1 MHADF
6 WIMTLLMTV
15 VALLFVLAPLARA
28 KQRRT
33 PALLVAT
40 IPAVA
45 TLSYL
50 ALGSPGVT
58 SATPHAAGTQPGERS
73 AHRGESAQPG
83 SVASLAAGLA
93 ARLREQPD
101 DGDGWLLLAKSYVH
115 LERLDEARHAYARA
129 AALGETDDAL
139 AHQVAADDA
148 AGRRVVAGRIS
159 LSPAAQQLVQADDT
173 VFIFAR
179 PPGQAGAPV
188 AVTRKPAD
196 TWPLEFRLTDAQS
209 MTNGVRLS
217 DYEQVIVTARVSPGG
232 DVDITSRALE
242 AKSQAIDVASN
253 TPVHLTIN

>member
-73 AHRGESAQPG
+73 AH
-83 SVASLAAGLA
+83 
-93 ARLREQPD
+93 
-101 DGDGWLLLAKSYVH
+101 
-115 LERLDEARHAYARA
+115 
-129 AALGETDDAL
+129 
-139 AHQVAADDA
+139 QVAADDA
-148 AGRRVVAGRIS
+148 AGRRGVAGRVS

-232 DVDITSRALE
+232 DAGITSRALE